1 MKSVPKL
8 SIQKVVQEAEFI
20 KKNKPKPDHNFKP
33 IL

>member
-20 KKNKPKPDHNFKP
+20 KKNQTKTRSQF
-33 IL
+33 